1 MKKLCLVPSV
11 YLTFHIFDFLGN
23 TCPANKLT
31 TNVSLGFKNKC
42 CYFSGRF
49 VIQDDRHGVW
59 LGDTS
64 LLFSPAQLHV
74 KSPEV
79 SEIFHG
85 GVLLEEFEDTK
96 GVIRI
101 RMWKNRQ
108 HNGQTKKYKRTNND
122 LQNIHIKL
130 KIE

>member
-1 MKKLCLVPSV
+1 
-11 YLTFHIFDFLGN
+11 
-23 TCPANKLT
+23 
-31 TNVSLGFKNKC
+31 
-42 CYFSGRF
+42 
-49 VIQDDRHGVW
+49 

-74 KSPEV
+74 KSLEV

-96 GVIRI
+96 GVIKI

-108 HNGQTKKYKRTNND
+108 PNDQTKKYKS
-122 LQNIHIKL
+122 K
-130 KIE
+130 KSKM